1 MKLSASI
8 EGRQSKLASR
18 AIRMA
23 VLLSVVMVFAGCE
36 TIRAFMARDL
46 EEEDFV
52 IGQLY
57 VDELVVE
64 TPVIAA
70 PVKMEPAKAKST
82 NALGLEYSADDNAA
96 LYEAINSWL
105 GVPYR
110 YGGTDRSGIDCSA
123 FVGTIYRD
131 VYGVALHRSSNEM
144 LADVKLVSRDKLRE
158 GDILFFT
165 NSKGKVSHVGIYL
178 KDGLFAHASTSNGVS
193 VSRVDDTYWSNHF
206 YKGGRVK

>member
-8 EGRQSKLASR
+8 EERRSKLASR

-70 PVKMEPAKAKST
+70 PVKVEPAKAKST

>member
-8 EGRQSKLASR
+8 EERRSKLASR

-23 VLLSVVMVFAGCE
+23 VLLSVVVLFAGCE

-70 PVKMEPAKAKST
+70 PVKVEPAKAKST

>member
-8 EGRQSKLASR
+8 EGGRSTLAAR

-23 VLLSVVMVFAGCE
+23 VLLSVVVLFAGCE

-70 PVKMEPAKAKST
+70 PVKVEPAKAKST

>member
-8 EGRQSKLASR
+8 EERRSKLASR

-23 VLLSVVMVFAGCE
+23 MLLSVVVLFAGCE

-70 PVKMEPAKAKST
+70 PVKVEPAKAKST